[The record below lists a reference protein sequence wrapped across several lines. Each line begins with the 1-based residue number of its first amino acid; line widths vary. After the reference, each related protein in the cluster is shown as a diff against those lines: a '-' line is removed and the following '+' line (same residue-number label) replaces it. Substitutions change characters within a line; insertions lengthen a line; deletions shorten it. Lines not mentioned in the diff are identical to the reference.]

1 MAILM
6 KNELLFAAVES
17 TANTPQ
23 AITATN
29 YVRAM
34 DVSFAPEGLTRI
46 DRSGVASGS
55 QGAYKGLYG
64 GSLQAITATCEF
76 APGAGAET
84 TPEHDA
90 LLRAAGFAVA
100 DISNYDPITDN
111 PSTTTGDA
119 TQYSLQSGVDTDTV
133 TLAYAQDGIR
143 RTIKGARASSLSFDF
158 TTGQTARFST
168 TLIGHEDTA
177 TDTALPAFT
186 SSTVDPFVVKNAELV
201 IGGVGTFIVEAVTI
215 DMGLDIQMLRDV
227 RDLEG
232 YAIPRIVNRAIT
244 VTIAPEKVRYAT
256 RNWWADLK
264 ADTPIALSFGIGQSR
279 IADSNNEGD
288 INIAMPQLVLSN
300 VTDGDRSGIRTD
312 ELSFEAFKTGGG
324 NNELQISFS

>member
-1 MAILM
+1 MAILL

-17 TANTPQ
+17 TANSPQ
-23 AITATN
+23 AITASN

-55 QGAYKGLYG
+55 QGMYKSLYG

-76 APGAGAET
+76 SPGAGAET

-119 TQYSLQSGVDTDTV
+119 TQYSLQSGVDTASI

-143 RTIKGARASSLSFDF
+143 RTIKGARASALSFDF

-177 TDTALPAFT
+177 TDTTLPSFT
-186 SSTVDPFVVKNAELV
+186 ASTVDPIVVKNCELV
-201 IGGVGTFIVEAVTI
+201 IGGVGTFVVEGVTI
-215 DMGLDIQMLRDV
+215 EMGLDTQMLRDI
-227 RDLEG
+227 RDEEG

-244 VTIAPEKVRYAT
+244 VTVAPEKVRYAT

-264 ADTPIALSFGIGQSR
+264 ADTPIALSLGIGASR
-279 IADSNNEGD
+279 ITDSTNAGD
-288 INIAMPQLVLSN
+288 INIAFPHLVLTN

-312 ELSFEAFKTGGG
+312 ELSFEAFKSGAG
-324 NNELQISFS
+324 NNELQLTFS